1 MTDEPN
7 YDHWYSVLDGEKP
20 SITNE
25 PQPGYYRLKDGRP
38 VAIWFEDGS
47 VVNGDHGIMIAVSDV
62 LIPRTEHEDLW
73 LRCAMNAV
81 EEDDYRAVIDGGVW
95 PDMDAVILETIGHNI
110 AGANDPETIKA
121 LIDTL
126 ATAAIRYNPIE
137 DDLMAER
144 AQSLR
149 SRALELR
156 KKADDIRETEK
167 KPHLEAGKAV
177 DAKWQ
182 PLVKS
187 GQTVADILRGAMSAY
202 ETKKALA
209 ARKAEEERRALEA
222 ANVSPSDKSEPV
234 TTPAPA
240 STQIK
245 GGYGRAASKQVVK
258 KVSSIESVTTLANW
272 LHNHEPQTFI
282 DFILERAQRAVSN
295 GYTPA
300 GVTIVEE
307 VSVR

>member
-1 MTDEPN
+1 MEPT
-7 YDHWYSVLDGEKP
+7 YDHYWAVLDGEKP

-25 PQPGYYRLKDGRP
+25 PQPGFYRLKDGRP
-38 VAIWFEDGS
+38 VAIWHEDGS
-47 VVNGDHGIMIAVSDV
+47 VDDAGIMMTVSGMA
-62 LIPRTEHEDLW
+62 IPAPGHEDIW

-81 EEDDYRAVIDGGVW
+81 EEDDYNAVLEGGTW
-95 PDMDAVILETIGHNI
+95 PDMDEAIIDTIGHNI

-167 KPHLEAGKAV
+167 RPHLEAGKAV

-202 ETKKALA
+202 ETKKAIA
-209 ARKAEEERRALEA
+209 ARKAEEERKALEA
-222 ANVSPSDKSEPV
+222 ANVQPEPENAPTASPVSNG
-234 TTPAPA
+234 
-240 STQIK
+240 TQIK
-245 GGYGRAASKQVVK
+245 GGYGRAASKQMVK
-258 KVSSIESVTTLANW
+258 KVSGIDSVTELCAW
-272 LHNHEPQTFI
+272 LYEHERQTFL
-282 DFILERAQRAVSN
+282 DFIGERAQRAVSN

-300 GVTIVEE
+300 GVTIIEE